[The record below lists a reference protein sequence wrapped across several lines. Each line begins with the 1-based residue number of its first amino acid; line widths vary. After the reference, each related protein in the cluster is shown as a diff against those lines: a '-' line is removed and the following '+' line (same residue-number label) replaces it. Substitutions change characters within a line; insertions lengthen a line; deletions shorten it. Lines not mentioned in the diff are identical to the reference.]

1 MKVALDLVR
10 DIDRD
15 ETGLIEI
22 RLPLCNYFLYY
33 RYIQWAHQFGMK
45 IHLPIDTRYL
55 SYCQEY
61 CDYCYRKGM
70 PLFIISNQF
79 HLVLSN
85 PIWLNAFFE
94 KNVIFSS
101 QISILFICLGLLSL
115 LNSQNSNR
123 EIWGEWDG
131 CGTISPELL
140 MKIANKQFSIIRREK
155 ILKTSSIFS
164 NQFVLICTV

>member
-94 KNVIFSS
+94 KKCYFFFSDFDFIHLPWPFELTEFEQRNMRRMRWLRNYITRVIDEN
-101 QISILFICLGLLSL
+101 C
-115 LNSQNSNR
+115 
-123 EIWGEWDG
+123 
-131 CGTISPELL
+131 
-140 MKIANKQFSIIRREK
+140 K
-155 ILKTSSIFS
+155 
-164 NQFVLICTV
+164 